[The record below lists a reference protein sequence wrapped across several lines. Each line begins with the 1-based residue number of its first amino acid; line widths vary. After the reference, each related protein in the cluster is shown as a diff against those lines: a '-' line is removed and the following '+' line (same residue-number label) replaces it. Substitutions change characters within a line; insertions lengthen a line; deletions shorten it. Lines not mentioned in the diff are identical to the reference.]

1 MRRQKR
7 DPSHR
12 AFLRGYQAGYDMK
25 TKSRCP
31 FQSDSSTGQE
41 WLRGWREG
49 RKDQWEGVNTQ
60 ASQEK
65 VSAL

>member
-25 TKSRCP
+25 TKSGCP
-31 FQSDSSTGQE
+31 FQEDSNTGQE
-41 WLRGWREG
+41 WLRGWSEG
-49 RKDQWEGVNTQ
+49 RKDQWEGVNAQ
-60 ASQEK
+60 ACQEK
-65 VSAL
+65 VSAM